1 MKLLSEPISII
12 RRHRRAYFLLNAAF
26 YGLFGLAM
34 ALTLLAPEL
43 QGYFKPDID
52 QAYLKPGILRSVAD
66 AYASRNIVLAVGL
79 TFAVN
84 LAVAVFMTTVP
95 SLIIPFIG
103 ILAVLQ
109 RGILWG
115 IMFAPIGPHP
125 AMLIPHSL
133 TLFIEGQAYVLAGF
147 AAYVHGRTFLRFDR
161 YRLSSSWEAYK
172 AGVVSTVRIYAAV
185 IAALLVGAIYE
196 VFEAIYIIPRLL

>member
-1 MKLLSEPISII
+1 MRLLSEPIAII
-12 RRHRRAYFLLNAAF
+12 RRHRRAYLLLNAGF
-26 YGLFGLAM
+26 YGLFLCAM
-34 ALTLLAPEL
+34 ALTLLAPGL
-43 QGYFKPDID
+43 QSFFKPDID
-52 QAYLKPGILRSVAD
+52 QAYLKPGILKSVAD
-66 AYASRNIVLAVGL
+66 AYASRSILLAIAL

-84 LAVAVFMTTVP
+84 LAVAVFMTTLP

-125 AMLIPHSL
+125 VMLIPHSL

-147 AAYVHGRTFLRFDR
+147 AAYVHGRTFLRFDH

-172 AGVVSTVRIYAAV
+172 AGTVSTVRLYAAV
-185 IAALLVGAIYE
+185 ILALLIGAIYE
-196 VFEAIYIIPRLL
+196 VLEAIYIIPRLL